1 MRHAIGRP
9 VRVSLAFVV
18 FLIAAIGG
26 CTLLPAPRETARNT
40 FVLQPEPPSSA
51 TPSGTCGRRDA
62 TLLVNVPREE
72 PGFDTPGMAYLLQPN
87 VMRYYADSRWI
98 DTPAR
103 MMGPLLVQAMER
115 AGCWRAVVRAP
126 STTDADF
133 RLDTEDLV
141 LEQEFFHRPGRVRL
155 AIRAVLVDMRRQSVV
170 GTRRFEALEEA
181 PAEDAFGGAT
191 AANRAA
197 GRILPAL
204 AAWAGEAVPA
214 DGARPATPASP

>member
-1 MRHAIGRP
+1 MRHANSRW
-9 VRVSLAFVV
+9 VRVSLASV
-18 FLIAAIGG
+18 LSLAAATGG

-40 FVLQPEPPSSA
+40 FVLHPEPEAPA
-51 TPSGTCGRRDA
+51 VTTGPCGRRDF

-72 PGFDTPGMAYLLQPN
+72 PGFDTPRMAYRLRPN
-87 VMRYYADSRWI
+87 ILSYYAESRWI

-103 MMGPLLVQAMER
+103 LVAPLLVQAVEKS
-115 AGCWRAVVRAP
+115 GCWRAVVRAP
-126 STTDADF
+126 NTTDADF

-141 LEQEFFHRPGRVRL
+141 LEQEFFHRPSRVRL

-214 DGARPATPASP
+214 DGAKPATPAGP